1 MKKHLLSMVALAT
14 MGLAAMAQ
22 TYSVEPA
29 ANTVL
34 PKTYSN
40 WASMSFT
47 FNFDQAV
54 TVGDATSVK
63 LMKDDPAT
71 GTEIAPDDQWNATT
85 SNGGKTVTLW
95 GADYDGFTC
104 SFACEDANYYL
115 VVPAG
120 VLTEDE
126 IVVEYYGMNA
136 PQPAEPLMV
145 VGGDPEPNT
154 VLPKQYSSMV
164 NMTFTLTFNQALTSV
179 DPANVELRESD
190 PATGFVI
197 DPMDAWN
204 ATLSGDKMS
213 VTLWGSDY
221 DGFTDYFFARDITY
235 YLVIPAGAIQAGD
248 VTNDEAIVIE
258 YYGEN
263 VPGTTAIEGIDA
275 NGATEVARYSIN
287 GQRVS
292 AGQTGVVIVRM
303 SDGSSRKLIVR

>member
-104 SFACEDANYYL
+104 SFACATL
-115 VVPAG
+115 RSASRRSSSRA
-120 VLTEDE
+120 VLTCASCRCPASARRASRSCAKSSSRNWRARSSTFE
-126 IVVEYYGMNA
+126 GSTSMSS
-136 PQPAEPLMV
+136 PQRGHLICAMKPP
-145 VGGDPEPNT
+145 
-154 VLPKQYSSMV
+154 
-164 NMTFTLTFNQALTSV
+164 
-179 DPANVELRESD
+179 
-190 PATGFVI
+190 
-197 DPMDAWN
+197 
-204 ATLSGDKMS
+204 
-213 VTLWGSDY
+213 
-221 DGFTDYFFARDITY
+221 
-235 YLVIPAGAIQAGD
+235 
-248 VTNDEAIVIE
+248 
-258 YYGEN
+258 
-263 VPGTTAIEGIDA
+263 TTATTSPKED
-275 NGATEVARYSIN
+275 TPLSRHKY
-287 GQRVS
+287 
-292 AGQTGVVIVRM
+292 VR
-303 SDGSSRKLIVR
+303 

>member
-1 MKKHLLSMVALAT
+1 MKKLLLSMVAMAT

-34 PKTYSN
+34 PKIYSN

-54 TVGDATSVK
+54 TVGDVTSVK
-63 LMKDDPAT
+63 LMKGDPAT
-71 GTEIAPDDQWNATT
+71 GTEVTPDDEWYSTT

-95 GADYDGFTC
+95 GADYDGYTC
-104 SFACEDANYYL
+104 TFECDDANYYL

-126 IVVEYYGMNA
+126 IVVEYYGQNA
-136 PQPAEPLMV
+136 PVPAEPLVV

-154 VLPKQYSSMV
+154 VLPKQYSTMV
-164 NMTFTLTFNQALTSV
+164 NMAFTLTFNQALTSV
-179 DPANVELRESD
+179 TPDNVELRESD

-248 VTNDEAIVIE
+248 VTNEEDIVIE

-263 VPGTTAIEGIDA
+263 VPSTAIDGVQA
-275 NGATEVARYSIN
+275 AGSTEVARYNIN
-287 GQRVS
+287 GQRIDAS
-292 AGQTGVVIVRM
+292 HKGVVIVKM
-303 SDGSSRKLIVR
+303 SDGTTRKMMVR